1 MSSVGDPTTVV
12 LVTAAY
18 PSDSVQEVTF
28 VGPELGQLVRVFDRV
43 IVAPAVRGSVSCPL
57 PMGEIEVDWGL
68 AAAIHPR
75 SMRQRV
81 QWLAM
86 ALADPWFSAD
96 VARHPTLL
104 ARPVKL
110 RRLAFCVVAAR
121 RTGIWIEGLFH
132 SGRCAPGA
140 TVVLTFWLNHLTAGA
155 GLARAG
161 VPEMRLVARA
171 HGADVYAERYSPPW
185 IPLHG
190 RAVAAADWVFAVSEA
205 GRSHLAA
212 RYPRCR
218 SRIEAAP
225 LGTLDPGFTAQPSKD
240 GTFRLLSCSSLLP
253 LKRVDLLISGLAE
266 LARSRPDMRLQWDHI
281 GDGDLR
287 CQLERLAGEKLG
299 TSIGWRFH
307 GRLDPHQ
314 VMAFYRDQPIDAFV
328 STSLSEGRPVSIM
341 EAQSCAV
348 PVIATAVGG
357 VPEMVTSDDG
367 ILLSPRPDPSEVAA
381 AIAAAADEPGIAAK
395 RAASRHRWEA
405 SHDATKV
412 GLEFA
417 HHLRNLLRSTGEV

>member
-1 MSSVGDPTTVV
+1 M
-12 LVTAAY
+12 
-18 PSDSVQEVTF
+18 
-28 VGPELGQLVRVFDRV
+28 RVFDRV
-43 IVAPAVRGSVSCPL
+43 IVAPAVRGRVSCPL
-57 PMGEIEVDWGL
+57 PTGSIEVDWSL
-68 AAAIHPR
+68 ASAIHPDR
-75 SMRQRV
+75 TRTRA
-81 QWLAM
+81 QWLVRAVV
-86 ALADPWFSAD
+86 DPWFFAGL
-96 VARHPTLL
+96 VRHPTLL
-104 ARPVKL
+104 ARPIKL

-121 RTGIWIEGLFH
+121 RTAIWIESLFR
-132 SGRCAPGA
+132 SGRCAPGT

-161 VPEMRLVARA
+161 VSGLTLVARA
-171 HGADVYAERYSPPW
+171 HGADVYAERYTPPY

-225 LGTLDPGFTAQPSKD
+225 LGTLDPGFTAQPSQD

-266 LARSRPDMRLQWDHI
+266 LARSRPDVQLQWDHI
-281 GDGDLR
+281 GDGYLR
-287 CQLERLAGEKLG
+287 HQLERLAGEKLG

-314 VMAFYRDQPIDAFV
+314 VMAFYRDHPIDAFV

-367 ILLSPRPDPSEVAA
+367 ILLSPCPDPSEVAA
-381 AIAAAADEPGIAAK
+381 AIAAAADQPGIAAK
-395 RAASRHRWEA
+395 RAASRQRWEA

-417 HHLRNLLRSTGEV
+417 HRLRNLLGSTGDA